1 MVTRVLLE
9 KISLCTKC
17 ESITE
22 HEKFHSQTHGNL
34 NADYILV
41 SEAPARGSLDNKKY
55 WTGQSGQILRSCLR
69 GLNIELEELFYL
81 TDIVKCWTSSN
92 GKNREPIEKEIQ
104 NCGHFLFKEILELEP
119 KLILSFGKI
128 VSSYL
133 LKRSVSIK
141 EEHGKIYTIRNKF
154 KVLVLLHP
162 SNIDFF
168 MKRDIYKSQISNLF
182 NALHERRLNDIPKI
196 FAAGNTLDKPKII
209 KKSENFFF
217 QSFIIPSGG
226 NMITEGDI
234 KGGRLRITVEFKD
247 YFPKSDCRLLVVIK
261 EENYDAS
268 FTYNVGRSHVL
279 RIGKRAMEQLGVE
292 KGGEVRF
299 RKIAEDTYELD
310 TYKKA

>member
-17 ESITE
+17 ESITK
-22 HEKFHSQTHGNL
+22 HEKFDSQTHGNL
-34 NADYILV
+34 NADYMLV
-41 SEAPARGSLDNKKY
+41 SEAPARGSLDNGKF
-55 WTGQSGQILRSCLR
+55 WTGQSGQILRSCLM

-92 GKNREPIEKEIQ
+92 GKNREPFETEIQ
-104 NCGHFLFKEILELEP
+104 NCGHFLFKEIVELEP
-119 KLILSFGKI
+119 KLILSFGKV

-133 LKRSVSIK
+133 LKRSVGIK
-141 EEHGKIYTIRNKF
+141 EEHGKVYPFGNKF

-182 NALHERRLNDIPKI
+182 KALHERRLTDISKI
-196 FAAGNTLDKPKII
+196 FAASNTPDKPKTI
-209 KKSENFFF
+209 KKPENFFSR
-217 QSFIIPSGG
+217 SFIIPSGG

-234 KGGRLRITVEFKD
+234 KGGKLRITVEFKD
-247 YFPKSDCRLLVVIK
+247 YFPKSDCRLQVVIK
-261 EENYDAS
+261 EEIYDAS

-279 RIGKRAMEQLGVE
+279 RIGKRAMEQLSVE
-292 KGGEVRF
+292 EGGKVRF
-299 RKIAEDTYELD
+299 RKITDGTYELESI
-310 TYKKA
+310 